1 MTKDRLPELKAN
13 TEKYGDGKDISIIN
27 HFTVINMKE
36 AFFIDFFDKVDFL
49 ANIIDQITELVNHIE
64 HLHNA
69 MLESPLDS
77 KIRDELEEK
86 MRELRQLGDN
96 VRRYLKEMKQ
106 IHEIETH
113 NQQKKIRQRI
123 IEAQLNYLTKRFCDI
138 MDKYYGSVITYREK
152 CRTKVVRQSQID
164 GIEKND
170 NEIEELLQNR
180 HSIFYPQVTIDI
192 QQTKQNLNDMEESH
206 LDMMYFE
213 DSIQE
218 LHDMFIGIANIIEL
232 HGVRITSIEEY
243 LSEVSDDIVKTQ
255 NIILTTKILNH
266 SARKRKI
273 CIITI
278 FITISIICIVFLIQ
292 SIL

>member
-266 SARKRKI
+266 SARKFSREKFVLSLFSLPFRLFAS
-273 CIITI
+273 C
-278 FITISIICIVFLIQ
+278 F
-292 SIL
+292 